1 MVAVSTVILAL
12 FTTAALSAASVSAGQ
27 VLLAISGLLFG
38 YIVVRLS
45 QSLFA
50 AGAAHRRRARRE
62 LILAAAVPALVLT
75 PTVIGSS
82 PPGFTSTILLSSVV
96 WLALAMSYTSYILAK
111 ATRSVP
117 MTQKPNAGGSAAEG
131 VARSSAV
138 SRTFVTN
145 PPPPFSAIGR
155 TRWPA
160 RRK

>member
-1 MVAVSTVILAL
+1 MHTLSLEAVMRATLIRRLWMVAVSTVILAL

-50 AGAAHRRRARRE
+50 AGAARRRRARRG

-82 PPGFTSTILLSSVV
+82 PPGFTSMIRT
-96 WLALAMSYTSYILAK
+96 
-111 ATRSVP
+111 TR
-117 MTQKPNAGGSAAEG
+117 THA
-131 VARSSAV
+131 
-138 SRTFVTN
+138 
-145 PPPPFSAIGR
+145 
-155 TRWPA
+155 
-160 RRK
+160 